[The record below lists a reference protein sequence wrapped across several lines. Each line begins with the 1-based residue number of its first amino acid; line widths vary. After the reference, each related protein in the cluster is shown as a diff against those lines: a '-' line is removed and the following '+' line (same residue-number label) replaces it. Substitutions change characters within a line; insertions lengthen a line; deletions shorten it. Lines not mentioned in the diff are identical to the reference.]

1 MPDQI
6 FVYRDNQQQGPLAEA
21 QLREMIQ
28 TRAVTTAT
36 PCWYEGLPQWTPL
49 GQVFPALFMQAPA
62 AAPLPQ
68 APVPAQPA
76 PAPMPQQAMGMA
88 AAPGSTTFE
97 VLKNEYYR
105 MPKITIQNEEVVLE
119 AGALHYLIGQIQIEA
134 QLPSVG
140 GFLKSALTKEKAV
153 RPRYRGTGQ
162 IFLEPT
168 FADVNILELNG
179 EEWILDRGAFLAAD
193 RTIVV
198 DMFTNKA
205 WTGLFGGEG
214 FFQTKVCGHGKVM
227 YVSQGPIER
236 IDLRN
241 EILRVDGSFA
251 VARTASVGYALERAT
266 KSFFGSMMSGEG
278 VVSSFTGTGT
288 VLLAPVPN
296 RFFAMMREF
305 GGLHVAISRIKSN

>member
-1 MPDQI
+1 MSDQI
-6 FVYRDNQQQGPLAEA
+6 FVYRNNQQQGPLGEA
-21 QLREMIQ
+21 QLREMTQ
-28 TRAVTTAT
+28 TGAVNAVT

-49 GQVFPALFMQAPA
+49 GQVFPALFVQQQPA
-62 AAPLPQ
+62 ASLPE
-68 APVPAQPA
+68 APVAAQPA
-76 PAPMPQQAMGMA
+76 PAPMQQQGMGMA
-88 AAPGSTTFE
+88 ASPGSTTFE
-97 VLKNEYYR
+97 ILKNEYYR

-119 AGALHYLIGQIQIEA
+119 AGALHYLIGHIQIEA

-153 RPRYRGTGQ
+153 RPRYRGTGE

-193 RTIVV
+193 RTVAI

-214 FFQTKVCGHGKVM
+214 LFQTKISGRGKVM

-251 VARTASVGYALERAT
+251 VARTAGVGYTLDRAT

-278 VVSSFTGTGT
+278 VVSTFTGPGT
-288 VLLAPVPN
+288 VLISPVPN
-296 RFFAMMREF
+296 RFFSMMKEF
-305 GGLHVAISRIKSN
+305 GGLHVAISRIKTS